1 MNLYAWR
8 MGVYNNKL
16 YVTTFD
22 PGVVLDYAENM
33 VSDPVQKQV
42 VRTLIAALKAY
53 NDNPAGFDL
62 YSTANGV
69 DFTPVTRDGFGD
81 KFNYGGRT
89 VRPAE
94 NGLYVGT
101 ANPFYGGQ
109 VWKVSDVPEGGS
121 FGDMLALVGHKNIGE
136 EMDKIIARL
145 AEANNLRGVIDNAH
159 FNDEDK
165 LGKGQPL
172 TVCNGITGAGVV
184 AGRYYTPADCY
195 KLEVGRYKEAEAF
208 LAKSVPTYSAA
219 NVFQQAVGLDFI
231 HNKGAGAFATSTY
244 RRKWVA
250 GDTVGACRE
259 NERWNRGTVRG
270 VSVVLPGLKI
280 RGDANSDLCANGL

>member
-1 MNLYAWR
+1 MSGRIPKPLQAALSA
-8 MGVYNNKL
+8 MIASMGAGGGVY
-16 YVTTFD
+16 
-22 PGVVLDYAENM
+22 
-33 VSDPVQKQV
+33 
-42 VRTLIAALKAY
+42 
-53 NDNPAGFDL
+53 
-62 YSTANGV
+62 
-69 DFTPVTRDGFGD
+69 
-81 KFNYGGRT
+81 
-89 VRPAE
+89 
-94 NGLYVGT
+94 
-101 ANPFYGGQ
+101 
-109 VWKVSDVPEGGS
+109 
-121 FGDMLALVGHKNIGE
+121 
-136 EMDKIIARL
+136 L
-145 AEANNLRGVIDNAH
+145 AEQERTSQLQTEYLQTVAADTSTSEAIKLAMVLGSYYESSFRHIGKPYI
-159 FNDEDK
+159 DK

-231 HNKGAGAFATSTY
+231 HNKGAGAFSTSTY